1 MVGIFL
7 KIFLF
12 DLGVN
17 FSDVFISKQLKSFEL
32 QSLNLPIL
40 EKIPIFINCIF

>member
-17 FSDVFISKQLKSFEL
+17 FSAVFISTQLKSSEL

-40 EKIPIFINCIF
+40 EKIPIFIN